1 MALSDAAKKQAQR
14 GREKSLGIVNI
25 NIKLSA
31 TENETLSRACEIRG
45 GVRGPYDKDE
55 YIATLI
61 RRDMS
66 LLESQLLQIGDCKGC
81 KIALPDGCGGIC
93 KGQRDCFHHLEY
105 RDLML

>member
-1 MALSDAAKKQAQR
+1 MALSDAQKKAAQR
-14 GREKSLGIVNI
+14 DREKSLGIVTLGV
-25 NIKLSA
+25 KLSA
-31 TENETLSRACEIRG
+31 TENEQIERACKIRG

-66 LLESQLLQIGDCKGC
+66 LLESQLLQIGECKGC
-81 KIALPDGCGGIC
+81 KISLPDGCGGVC
-93 KGQRDCFHHLEY
+93 KGQSGCFHHLEY